1 MLKNDDDDDF
11 SECKTK
17 QEVIEKY
24 LKNVKLLEKIVQEN
38 YFVGASEFRE
48 YLLVNFF
55 TKYHTKSCEQ
65 VHHNKSRKNYRI
77 FSVNSIKNYGD
88 FLINHFRCKLRRYV
102 FIIAIA
108 VVVTVLVTF
117 KLEASNV
124 FMRNIQILIYPGMR
138 AWRKL
143 TIPVI
148 RTFPALTRLYDE
160 TCLVENPFFRVA
172 ALDCGPCVNVVN
184 VVDASLSKYH
194 GHLDYNVPYI
204 VKVGCG

>member
-1 MLKNDDDDDF
+1 MLENDDGDDF

-17 QEVIEKY
+17 QEVIDKY
-24 LKNVKLLEKIVQEN
+24 LKNVKLLEKIAQEN
-38 YFVGASEFRE
+38 YSIGASEFRD

-55 TKYHTKSCEQ
+55 EKYRKCEQ
-65 VHHNKSRKNYRI
+65 VQHNKPGKNYRI
-77 FSVNSIKNYGD
+77 FSSSSIKSYGN
-88 FLINHFRCKLRRYV
+88 FLINHFQCQLRRYV
-102 FIIAIA
+102 FIFAIA
-108 VVVTVLVTF
+108 VMVTVLVTF

-124 FMRNIQILIYPGMR
+124 FMRNIQIFIYPGMR

-172 ALDCGPCVNVVN
+172 GLDCRPCVNVIN
-184 VVDASLSKYH
+184 VVDVSLSKYN
-194 GHLDYNVPYI
+194 GHLDYSVPYI
-204 VKVGCG
+204 VKVGCGC